1 MPYIIVLILLWR
13 AIWQQEFFARADEM
27 SSLSSQVKTA
37 IRSQR
42 DLMSNISID
51 QLPLVGVNL
60 RSVLFNEKITNETAA
75 LTALQNLMEDGVQN
89 FVLDLEQNDDVW
101 TIPNTTLTFSSLL
114 TTFQSYINVTDD
126 TLSANMLVLLLKI
139 APASGANNSTT
150 GNVVSTNTSQP
161 LSNITYLLDQNMG
174 RDHIYIPED
183 LENDRQSGA
192 TYNIHGASAN
202 GWPTLELFLYQK
214 RRRLVITELTD
225 NLNYSDVPYIF
236 DRSIL
241 HYDKGNT
248 TLEAP
253 KTVTQFINIS
263 SISWRFLESTFNEED
278 IREYVNGG
286 YSPVIANQYST
297 ENITQISNILNS
309 SIIWSW
315 SQNQPLITHADM
327 QKSTD
332 SLVAYNCAVLKY
344 TASNSSA
351 YWLVDNCYERNQ
363 GLCRYERQSYA
374 WLITEVRDT
383 YFAFDMHSGSRCPTD
398 YEFALPRTPLE
409 QTSLTIFL
417 ANASSELKTIWIDIN
432 SIAVSNCWVT
442 GGPYATCPYQKV
454 ISRRNFVAMLTPVTV
469 CSFVILVMVSYLNIL
484 RVPIHNN
491 RKNWRRIVNEVS
503 KSEIEGVPS

>member
-1 MPYIIVLILLWR
+1 MPYLIVLILLCR
-13 AIWQQEFFARADEM
+13 VIWQQDYFAKADGLP
-27 SSLSSQVKTA
+27 SLSSQVEIA

-42 DLMSNISID
+42 DLMSNVTID

-60 RSVLFNEKITNETAA
+60 RTVLFNEESTNETAA
-75 LTALQNLMEDGVQN
+75 LTVLQSLMENGVQN

-114 TTFQSYINVTDD
+114 TTFQSYINITDD
-126 TLSANMLVLLLKI
+126 TLSANMLVLLLRVT
-139 APASGANNSTT
+139 PASSVSNSTSS
-150 GNVVSTNTSQP
+150 NVVSTNSTQP

-174 RDHIYIPED
+174 REHLYIPED

-192 TYNIHGASAN
+192 TYNIYGTSTN
-202 GWPTLELFLYQK
+202 GWPTLDWFLYQK
-214 RRRLVITELTD
+214 RRRLLITELTD

-236 DRSIL
+236 DRSIV
-241 HYDKGNT
+241 HYDSGNK
-248 TLEAP
+248 TLHAP
-253 KTVTQFINIS
+253 TNVSQLINIS
-263 SISWRFLESTFNEED
+263 SVSWRFLESLFNEGD
-278 IREYVNGG
+278 IREYINFG
-286 YSPVIANQYST
+286 YSPVIANQYSM
-297 ENITQISNILNS
+297 ENITEISNILNS

-315 SQNQPLITHADM
+315 SPNQPLTTQAEM
-327 QKSTD
+327 KAQTD

-344 TASNSSA
+344 TSSNSSA
-351 YWLVDNCYERNQ
+351 YWQVDNCYERNQ
-363 GLCRYERQSYA
+363 GLCRYQQQAYV

-383 YFAFDMHSGSRCPTD
+383 YFAFDMHSGTRCPTD

-409 QTSLTIFL
+409 QTSLTIYL
-417 ANASSELKTIWIDIN
+417 SNSSSELKTIWIDIN

-454 ISRRNFVAMLTPVTV
+454 LSRRNFVAMLTPVTV
-469 CSFVILVMVSYLNIL
+469 CSFVILVIVSYLNIL